1 MHLAFTA
8 QTTAYHTLTE
18 KQAFFSSLL
27 VQLVP
32 LLPDWDD
39 AMIVDSIAELPI

>member
-27 VQLVP
+27 GRVRWWTSEGEFRQIDPRLTS
-32 LLPDWDD
+32 L
-39 AMIVDSIAELPI
+39 AN